1 MKSMRDRPLRSL
13 KSTRRRSNRP
23 SRWQAQPLWV
33 LVSLL
38 VNGFLLA
45 ILMLTALR
53 DHSLSTTAPPV
64 APAVAPSPATRGEA
78 IAAMPV
84 TNSASSASFGER
96 QQLNYQQWLDL
107 LEQEARAV
115 ETNPPGR
122 LTVLAG
128 DSLSLWFPP
137 ELLPIDRAW
146 LNQGI
151 SGETSAGLLRRL
163 DLFKDTQPQAI
174 FVLIGINDLIR
185 QVKPETIVAN
195 QRQILQ
201 DLHRQHPGSQI
212 VLQSILPH
220 GVDQVT
226 WEGRDRLLAV
236 TNDRIRKVNE
246 ALRAIAKEE
255 DVYFLD
261 LNPLFADAEG
271 NLQPALSTDGLHL
284 SAQGYMVWR
293 TALQLYS
300 QMQLEK

>member
-1 MKSMRDRPLRSL
+1 MRDRPLRPL
-13 KSTRRRSNRP
+13 KPRLRSAKP
-23 SRWQAQPLWV
+23 SRWQSQPLWV

-45 ILMLTALR
+45 ILMLIALR
-53 DHSLSTTAPPV
+53 DHSLSTTAPP
-64 APAVAPSPATRGEA
+64 AVPPPSA

-84 TNSASSASFGER
+84 TNTAQSASFGER

-107 LEQEARAV
+107 LQQEARAV
-115 ETNPPGR
+115 AANPPQR

-137 ELLPIDRAW
+137 DLLPSDRAW

-163 DLFKDTQPQAI
+163 DLFKDTQPQTI
-174 FVLIGINDLIR
+174 LVLIGINDLIR
-185 QVKPETIVAN
+185 QINPETIVAN
-195 QRQILQ
+195 QRQILK
-201 DLHRQHPGSQI
+201 DLRRQHPGAQI

-236 TNDRIRKVNE
+236 TNDRIRQVNRE
-246 ALRAIAKEE
+246 LEAIAREE
-255 DVYFLD
+255 NVYFLD

-271 NLQPALSTDGLHL
+271 NLRPALSTDGLHL
-284 SAQGYMVWR
+284 SAEGYIVWR

-300 QMQLEK
+300 QMELEK

>member
-1 MKSMRDRPLRSL
+1 MKSMRDRPLRPL
-13 KSTRRRSNRP
+13 KSTRPRSAKS

-45 ILMLTALR
+45 ILMLIALR
-53 DHSLSTTAPPV
+53 DHGLSSTATPIAPP
-64 APAVAPSPATRGEA
+64 PPRGGEA
-78 IAAMPV
+78 TAAMPV
-84 TNSASSASFGER
+84 TNSVQSASFGQR

-115 ETNPPGR
+115 AANPPSR

-137 ELLPIDRAW
+137 DLLPIDRAW

-163 DLFKDTQPQAI
+163 DLFKDTQPQTI

-185 QVKPETIVAN
+185 QVKPETVLAN

-201 DLHRQHPGSQI
+201 DLRRQHPGSQI

-236 TNDRIRKVNE
+236 TNDRIRQMNKE
-246 ALRAIAKEE
+246 LKAIAAEE
-255 DVYFLD
+255 KVYFLD
-261 LNPLFADAEG
+261 LNSLFVDSEG

-284 SAQGYMVWR
+284 STQGYMVWR

-300 QMQLEK
+300 QMELEK

>member
-1 MKSMRDRPLRSL
+1 MRDRPLRPL
-13 KSTRRRSNRP
+13 KSTRLRSAKP
-23 SRWQAQPLWV
+23 SRWQSQPLWV

-45 ILMLTALR
+45 ILMLIALR
-53 DHSLSTTAPPV
+53 DHSLSTTV
-64 APAVAPSPATRGEA
+64 TPAVPPPASRGEMT
-78 IAAMPV
+78 AAMPV
-84 TNSASSASFGER
+84 TNSAQSASFGER

-107 LEQEARAV
+107 LGQEARAV
-115 ETNPPGR
+115 AANPPRR
-122 LTVLAG
+122 LSVLAG

-137 ELLPIDRAW
+137 DLLPIDRGW

-151 SGETSAGLLRRL
+151 SGETSGGLLRRL
-163 DLFKDTQPQAI
+163 DLFKDTQPQTI

-185 QVKPETIVAN
+185 QIQPETIVAN

-201 DLHRQHPGSQI
+201 DLRRQHPGSQI

-236 TNDRIRKVNE
+236 TNERIRQVNAE
-246 ALRAIAKEE
+246 LKAIAAAE
-255 DVYFLD
+255 DAYFLD

-271 NLQPALSTDGLHL
+271 NLRPALSTDGLHL
-284 SAQGYMVWR
+284 SAQGYMVWQ
-293 TALQLYS
+293 TALQLFS
-300 QMQLEK
+300 QMELEK